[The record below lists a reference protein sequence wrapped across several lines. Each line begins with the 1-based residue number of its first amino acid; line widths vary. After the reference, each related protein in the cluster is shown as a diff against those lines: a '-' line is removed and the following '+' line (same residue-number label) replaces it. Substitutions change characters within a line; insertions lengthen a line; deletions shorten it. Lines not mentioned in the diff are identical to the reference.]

1 MTAREV
7 AEGFSSERVPGEEAA
22 IVPAPGAG
30 VRHRVSRPS
39 GSTGWVLLAVMTA
52 IAIGIG
58 VFAWQSLPHNP
69 GEGSAEAGFL
79 RDMQTHHS
87 QAVEMAMTIRDRTSD
102 EQLKSLAT
110 DIAFSQA
117 TETGMMTGYLDAWN
131 LPFAGNDAPMTWMGH
146 PLVSGELMPGMATTE
161 QVTELK
167 TLPVVQAEILFLQLM
182 IRHHQGGVEMAN
194 DILAR
199 SDNSL
204 VRDMAQRIV
213 RVQSSEI
220 DTMNQFLVSRGEK
233 PITDP
238 LPESHSHGG

>member
-7 AEGFSSERVPGEEAA
+7 ADGFSSVDAQVDDTRAALPDVKGERRFTRPG
-22 IVPAPGAG
+22 
-30 VRHRVSRPS
+30 S
-39 GSTGWVLLAVMTA
+39 GTGWILLAVMTA

-58 VFAWQSLPHNP
+58 VLAWQALPHNP

-102 EQLKSLAT
+102 EQLRSMAT

-117 TETGMMTGYLDAWN
+117 TESGMMTGYLDAWG
-131 LPFAGNDAPMTWMGH
+131 LPFAGSDAPMTWMGH
-146 PLVSGELMPGMATTE
+146 PLMSGELMPGMATTE
-161 QVTELK
+161 QVAQLK
-167 TLPVVQAEILFLQLM
+167 TLPVAQAEILFLQVM

-199 SDNSL
+199 SDNRL
-204 VRDMAQRIV
+204 VGDMANRIV

-220 DTMNQFLVSRGEK
+220 DTMNQFLVSRGQQ

-238 LPESHSHGG
+238 LPESHSHGT